1 MLFGES
7 PNFFSY
13 SYCHF
18 ILDIVLILLVEITFS
33 ANSGSEKVNSI
44 QYPIYSL
51 FKVSEIGLSSS
62 YQVL

>member
-1 MLFGES
+1 M
-7 PNFFSY
+7 
-13 SYCHF
+13 
-18 ILDIVLILLVEITFS
+18 LDIVLILLGEITFS